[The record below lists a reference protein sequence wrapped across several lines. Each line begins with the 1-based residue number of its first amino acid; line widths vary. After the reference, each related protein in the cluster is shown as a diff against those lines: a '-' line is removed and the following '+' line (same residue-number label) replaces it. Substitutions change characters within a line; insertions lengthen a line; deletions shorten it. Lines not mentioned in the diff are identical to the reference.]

1 MSVFYQKHHQ
11 VCPKNKIEQNIL
23 YRDKTSS
30 GWDEYMA
37 ERCRLDIYYPK
48 VNCPAYMEDAT
59 AAVAWVFRNIPKF
72 GIVGQI

>member
-1 MSVFYQKHHQ
+1 
-11 VCPKNKIEQNIL
+11 
-23 YRDKTSS
+23 
-30 GWDEYMA
+30 MA

-48 VNCPAYMEDAT
+48 VNCPAYIEDAA